1 MPVDSL
7 HSPSY
12 HNNRI
17 LKWGK
22 RSSLISKNARKA
34 LETGLN
40 EIYNEIK
47 KLTVISKHFLSVHAP
62 QNPKKATR
70 KTKAP
75 AMIAK
80 LAGDCIPL
88 SPSIVL

>member
-1 MPVDSL
+1 MGG
-7 HSPSY
+7 
-12 HNNRI
+12 N
-17 LKWGK
+17 
-22 RSSLISKNARKA
+22 SSSVIISKNAIKTFG
-34 LETGLN
+34 TGLKEN
-40 EIYNEIK
+40 CIEIE
-47 KLTVISKHFLSVHAP
+47 KLTATNKHFLSVHAP